1 MQGGVVGSI
10 YCTSTMEKL
19 GKIIFSD
26 KKLPYEYKGTDV
38 PCLQMVDD
46 IMTISKC
53 DSAAIKMIATVNS
66 FIETKRL
73 K

>member
-1 MQGGVVGSI
+1 MD
-10 YCTSTMEKL
+10 KL

-26 KKLPYEYKGTDV
+26 KKLPYDV

-46 IMTISKC
+46 ILTIYKC
-53 DSAAIKMIATVNS
+53 DSTAIKMNATLNS

-73 K
+73 KLAEN